1 MSERDVCEMGQ
12 LEKYYANNGKRIKH
26 IVNQILKQFGGISQ
40 KDLDDFYSVAN
51 ETFVIALK
59 TWDKDKDFDAFVYT
73 CIKRK
78 ILTEI
83 TRRNR
88 QKRQADVNTVSLDGS
103 NNSEQPNTTLEIASD
118 FDVWNEVTKHQFQN
132 EGMERYLHQL
142 SKLQRKVLFM
152 MADEYKPEEIEYV
165 LHLSH
170 TQLLDCV
177 AGIRSYTNV
186 SILL

>member
-59 TWDKDKDFDAFVYT
+59 TWDKEKDFDAFVYT

-103 NNSEQPNTTLEIASD
+103 NNSEQFFIVLGKVSQIFFALEYSKIRASP
-118 FDVWNEVTKHQFQN
+118 F
-132 EGMERYLHQL
+132 LHDIGLPFL
-142 SKLQRKVLFM
+142 SSLT
-152 MADEYKPEEIEYV
+152 P
-165 LHLSH
+165 
-170 TQLLDCV
+170 
-177 AGIRSYTNV
+177 
-186 SILL
+186 